1 MLCSFCGDSG
11 VYSHKDSFMT
21 CPHCQYQRNFMDDLE
36 LKIASLVLDGE
47 EEEAREINIIYRL
60 LKTCPLLALLE
71 AKHQKRNTKFI
82 EKMRIV
88 FDIKR
93 LE

>member
-11 VYSHKDSFMT
+11 VYHHKDSFMT
-21 CPHCQYQRNFMDDLE
+21 CPHCQQRRNFIEDLE
-36 LKIASLVLDGE
+36 LTIAALVLDGE
-47 EEEAREINIIYRL
+47 EEEAREINIIYKL
-60 LKTCPLLALLE
+60 LKTCPVLALLE
-71 AKHQKRNTKFI
+71 AQHQKRNSKFI
-82 EKMRIV
+82 SKMQII

>member
-11 VYSHKDSFMT
+11 VYHHKDSFMS
-21 CPHCQYQRNFMDDLE
+21 CPHCQGKRNFMDDLE
-36 LKIASLVLDGE
+36 LIIAELVLDGE
-47 EEEAREINIIYRL
+47 VEEAKEVNIIYRL
-60 LKTCPLLALLE
+60 LKTCPILAYLE
-71 AKHQKRNTKFI
+71 AKHQRRSRKFI
-82 EKMRIV
+82 DRMKVV

>member
-11 VYSHKDSFMT
+11 VYNHKDSFMT

-47 EEEAREINIIYRL
+47 EEEAREINTIYGL
-60 LKTCPLLALLE
+60 LKTCPPLALLE
-71 AKHQKRNTKFI
+71 AKHQQRNSKFI